1 MLQIMERI
9 AEFGTVSFEVFKE
22 IAQQE
27 FGVTDEAALNA
38 YQNLKLPKRATSGSA
53 GYDFYAPFDITLEP
67 GETAKIPTG
76 IRAKMENGWVLMVF
90 PRSGFGFKYRL
101 MLDNTVGVIDSDY
114 YYSDNEGHIMIKVT
128 NCSGVGITAGKT
140 LKISAGQ
147 GFAQGIF
154 MPFGITLD
162 DDTDTVRNGGL
173 GSTG

>member
-1 MLQIMERI
+1 MERI

-22 IAQQE
+22 IAQEE
-27 FGVTDEAALNA
+27 FGITDEAALDA
-38 YQNLKLPKRATSGSA
+38 YRSLKLPKRATTGSA

-128 NCSGVGITAGKT
+128 NCSGVGAATGKT

-154 MPFGITLD
+154 MPFGITMD
-162 DDTDTVRNGGL
+162 DDTDKVRNGGL